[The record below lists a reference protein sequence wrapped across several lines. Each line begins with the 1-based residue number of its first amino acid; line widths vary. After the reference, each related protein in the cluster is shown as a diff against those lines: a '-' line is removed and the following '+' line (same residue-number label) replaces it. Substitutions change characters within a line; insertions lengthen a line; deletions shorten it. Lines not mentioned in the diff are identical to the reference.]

1 MYNLSNVVVDSD
13 TYEKTYEF
21 RAIVKQASENRYENM
36 EARNVLLDVL
46 SLNNIFE
53 VKLRGDTQ
61 RTDMEELNRLV
72 QTDDKFVDGL
82 YVSFRNC
89 NKNAY
94 SFTDLLRDDAAVEL
108 DWHDIDV
115 AADSGTVSEAS
126 TVFGKI
132 KIVKIATES
141 GSTHYRPVLNSQQ
154 FKEIILRDFSASF
167 SIVNAKAHA
176 ETLLLMATVALMFDP
191 IYDKYDEFLPE
202 SRANLE
208 YNVGGVL
215 NTRVGKVYIEDIV
228 MYPAYPGRIYSCKL
242 LLPWICG
249 GYKSMYNVDASYL
262 PVAVDLLIK
271 KKISMFLNKIKF
283 I

>member
-1 MYNLSNVVVDSD
+1 MYKLVNVVVDSD
-13 TYEKTYEF
+13 AYEKTYEF
-21 RAIVKQASENRYENM
+21 RAIVKQDTDNSYENI
-36 EARNVLLDVL
+36 EAKNVLLDVL
-46 SLNNIFE
+46 SLNDVFE
-53 VKLRGDTQ
+53 VKLRGKTQ
-61 RTDMEELNRLV
+61 RTDMVELNRLV

-94 SFTDLLRDDAAVEL
+94 SFTDLLRDDATVEL

-115 AADSGTVSEAS
+115 AADIGTVSEAS

-132 KIVKIATES
+132 MIVKIATES
-141 GSTHYRPVLNSQQ
+141 GSPHYRPVLDSQQ
-154 FKEIILRDFSASF
+154 FKETILRDFSASF

-176 ETLLLMATVALMFDP
+176 ETLLLMAKVALLFDP

-202 SRANLE
+202 SVSNLE
-208 YNVGGVL
+208 DNVGGVL

-228 MYPAYPGRIYSCKL
+228 MYPAYPGRVYSCKL
-242 LLPWICG
+242 LLPWSCG
-249 GYKSMYNVDASYL
+249 VYNSMYNVDASYL

-271 KKISMFLNKIKF
+271 KKINVFLNKIKF